1 MVFGKMVKVNQ
12 IDPAAFEPLV
22 IYKCLQ
28 DSVYMGMVINY
39 LKPDYFSNQNIKDI
53 IGIITSFYEKHST
66 IPTHTEIK
74 TYLSSD
80 SLKQSWKNV
89 VTSFEGID
97 KDLNQKELYENTEKF
112 LQQKAVEKAM
122 VEIVDK
128 FDKKGIDVS
137 EVMDKFQQ
145 ACSISLTHDLGMDY
159 LNSAEKISDEL
170 TKMENYISTGYDWLD
185 ERLGGGFLQQGKALY
200 VFSGQTNV
208 GKSIVL
214 GNIASNICAQG
225 KTVVLITL
233 EMSEIIY
240 AKRLCGNFTNIP
252 CLTIRHRLDEFK
264 DEIEKYKRENPKSR
278 LILKE
283 FPTGAL
289 TVSNLSAYI
298 KKLTQTGIKPDA
310 LVVDYVNLLTT
321 SYGNNSYEKIKH
333 ITENLRALSYIY
345 GVPVITATQ
354 LNRTGMNQSNPGLE
368 TLSESIGLGMTADCM
383 IGLWREKEDE
393 ELGRIRM
400 NIQKNRQ
407 GPNFGKACFVI
418 DFSTMQMREDTQT
431 NAPNVATEVENS
443 LTRVLD

>member
-1 MVFGKMVKVNQ
+1 MVKVNQ

-28 DSVYMGMVINY
+28 DSAYMGTIINY
-39 LKPDYFSNQNIKDI
+39 LKPEYFSNQNIKDI
-53 IGIITSFYEKHST
+53 IGIITGFYEKHNT
-66 IPTHTEIK
+66 VPTHTEIK

-80 SLKQSWKNV
+80 ELKQAWKNV
-89 VTSFEGID
+89 VGSFEAID
-97 KDLNQKELYENTEKF
+97 KNLNQKELYENTEKF
-112 LQQKAVEKAM
+112 LQQKAIEKAM
-122 VEIVDK
+122 IEIVDK
-128 FDKKGIDVS
+128 FDKKGIDTS
-137 EVMDKFQQ
+137 EIMDKFQQ
-145 ACSISLTHDLGMDY
+145 ACSISLVNDMGIDY
-159 LNSAEKISDEL
+159 LNSVDRISHEL
-170 TKMENYISTGYDWLD
+170 NKLENYISSGYAWID

-225 KTVVLITL
+225 KTVILITL

-252 CLTIRHRLDEFK
+252 CLSIRHRLEEFR
-264 DEIEKYKRENPKSR
+264 DEIDRYKRDNPKSR
-278 LILKE
+278 LIIKE
-283 FPTGAL
+283 FPTGVL

-298 KKLTQTGIKPDA
+298 KKLIQTGIKPDA
-310 LVVDYVNLLTT
+310 VVVDYVNLLTT
-321 SYGNNSYEKIKH
+321 SFGNNSYEKIKH

-345 GVPVITATQ
+345 NVPVITATQ

-368 TLSESIGLGMTADCM
+368 TLSESMGLGMTADCV

-407 GPNFGKACFVI
+407 GPNFGKACFAI
-418 DFSTMQMREDTQT
+418 DFSTMRMREDSQT
-431 NAPNVATEVENS
+431 NTPNIVNEVENS
-443 LTRVLD
+443 LSDVMD